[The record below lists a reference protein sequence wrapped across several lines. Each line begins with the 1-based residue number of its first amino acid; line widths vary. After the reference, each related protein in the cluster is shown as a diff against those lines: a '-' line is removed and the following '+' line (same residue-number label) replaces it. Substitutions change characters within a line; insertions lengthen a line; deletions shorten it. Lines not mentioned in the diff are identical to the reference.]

1 MSEFVNCWCFKYTG
15 IIIDNITGGI
25 LSMVVGRNID
35 RRIIYGITDS
45 VVGLPGTDTT

>member
-25 LSMVVGRNID
+25 LFMVLCSVHVHVERAKA
-35 RRIIYGITDS
+35 YG
-45 VVGLPGTDTT
+45 